1 MHIHDQNKIARIYR
15 ETIMHQN
22 NYNIRILSKPKNNS
36 ISLEMK
42 DFYDR
47 FAFNIV
53 FESHQSIYLDLN
65 IPRKKIKFI
74 R

>member
-1 MHIHDQNKIARIYR
+1 MGKMHIHDQNKIVRIYR
-15 ETIMHQN
+15 EYSRREMTIMYQN

-42 DFYDR
+42 DFYGR

-53 FESHQSIYLDLN
+53 FESH
-65 IPRKKIKFI
+65 
-74 R
+74 